1 MNGFVA
7 AVIAAFL
14 SLFGIHQPLTHIA
27 NTRPSAHVASAA
39 ASVEDWSDKTPGASG
54 VALGSGNPKIAATNP
69 APSPQATIINSSTPL
84 TVKQYGT
91 NPFVEKIIQSAPFTT
106 GRVLGASTDAP
117 DAKLSDLQDQIDALK
132 TQVFGTVS
140 TSSVNYGLPSSGGY
154 LNNVALSQEIDQ
166 LPSTVTVGGAPVVT
180 SNTLTNTVSNYLPL
194 TGGTVTGDLTVTGS
208 FSGGSLSLSIA
219 STTNFVATNATTTN
233 ATSTNFFATTA
244 SSTNL
249 FSTNANTGVLSLG

>member
-1 MNGFVA
+1 MKGFVV

-14 SLFGIHQPLTHIA
+14 SLFGIHQAPTHIA
-27 NTRPSAHVASAA
+27 STPQSAQVASAVSA
-39 ASVEDWSDKTPGASG
+39 AHPRRTFQHRARTPESAPADSTSSTNSGQAS
-54 VALGSGNPKIAATNP
+54 
-69 APSPQATIINSSTPL
+69 SPQATIINGSTPL
-84 TVKQYGT
+84 TGKQYITQPVIGRS
-91 NPFVEKIIQSAPFTT
+91 VQSAPFTT

-194 TGGTVTGDLTVTGS
+194 TGGTV
-208 FSGGSLSLSIA
+208 
-219 STTNFVATNATTTN
+219 
-233 ATSTNFFATTA
+233 
-244 SSTNL
+244 
-249 FSTNANTGVLSLG
+249 